1 MGGGDVHT
9 GFLWGNQKERDRLE
23 DSGID
28 GRIISQLIFKKG
40 VGAWT
45 GMISLRIR
53 RVEEIL

>member
-1 MGGGDVHT
+1 VHT